1 MFGGWIRAAP
11 TRTKEGRLSGI
22 VEAHDQDRVLCRV
35 EVSRGVLQSRERERT
50 AHLLLL
56 HEMADKASHES
67 IHCSSSPGLLPCR
80 DALTSCSGR
89 ESLSGSTM
97 RSRCRRGSLAG
108 RDEDTR
114 DVAVADWLCPVL
126 PTSERCLSGRPG
138 RGSETRVADRVLLSD
153 LISHKHQTLHLFL

>member
-67 IHCSSSPGLLPCR
+67 IHCSFFPLASALSRRLDLLQL
-80 DALTSCSGR
+80 DEE
-89 ESLSGSTM
+89 ESLSGTTM
-97 RSRCRRGSLAG
+97 RSRSRPGWLAG
-108 RDEDTR
+108 WDEDTR
-114 DVAVADWLCPVL
+114 DVAVAAKSWNDLLPVAKGCVCVGAKL
-126 PTSERCLSGRPG
+126 WFGDE
-138 RGSETRVADRVLLSD
+138 RVADRVL
-153 LISHKHQTLHLFL
+153 FL